1 MEQIFRTILHM
12 NLTAS
17 VVIAVVLF
25 LRLLL
30 RRAPKIFSY
39 ILWIAVL
46 FRLICPVA
54 AESTFGLPIMRGNSW
69 QMAWEQIQDPKKA
82 DAQMQE
88 TGQTL
93 LQNGNRTSEI
103 SESQSRDGQQN
114 GLGQK
119 AITSAGESETAEG
132 DHFSAAFR
140 VAEVVWSGGV
150 AILFLATLLSYY
162 RLKKKLRAAHQV
174 EERIYEMEGL
184 PTPFVAGLRKPC
196 IYLPVG
202 LTGAEREYILAHENV
217 HIKRFDY
224 VFKMV
229 GFFLVIVH
237 WINPMVWTAYFCMT
251 KDMEMSCDE
260 AVLRNLGT
268 GIKKDYSTSLLHMA
282 LPQSGARMTTLAFGE
297 GNVKSRIK
305 NVLHYKKM
313 GAGILAGCIC
323 LVLVATI
330 FLTTDR
336 PESRDQMKVYKT
348 SDEQPGNSVILQE
361 HKFTD
366 DVNSFMVYA
375 SFYTDGEETKRQMIA
390 SGAVTE
396 ENRQGEMELSLHY
409 TTTEEETKQLSIS
422 VTEGAKSQFMT
433 FSLPSCDIYAE
444 NVLWSGEK
452 RVSYHNITPDTPYL
466 IATEYIGN
474 GTTEALNVY
483 SCEDVMQD
491 EDVKNMV
498 LQQSKDAGIMTIMF
512 YYVVSGDTEEQLT
525 GSFESISQE
534 PDETGNIAP
543 EESLSESDVINRI
556 INETGIENAVDY
568 AMASASELE
577 EGMVLLC
584 TSESGKYE
592 VYGVVSP
599 EYGTHGILINDVID
613 GTDNWNYFYEDW
625 TFGAEPPSITESED
639 GYEMELSLYQQKDK
653 KEEIHFSSYDTGTVD
668 TDDWQTD

>member
-1 MEQIFRTILHM
+1 MEQIFRAILHM

-17 VVIAVVLF
+17 VVIAVVLL

-30 RRAPKIFSY
+30 RRVPKIFSY
-39 ILWIAVL
+39 LLWIAVA

-54 AESTFGLPIMRGNSW
+54 VESTFGLPSGKDSFL
-69 QMAWEQIQDPKKA
+69 QMAWEQMQDSKKA
-82 DAQMQE
+82 DLQIQK
-88 TGQTL
+88 TGQTSI
-93 LQNGNRTSEI
+93 QNGNLVLGVRD
-103 SESQSRDGQQN
+103 SQKQDGLQS
-114 GLGQK
+114 GSGQK
-119 AITSAGESETAEG
+119 EIISAGKSEAAAGDDSLSTAFRLAEG
-132 DHFSAAFR
+132 I
-140 VAEVVWSGGV
+140 WLGGM
-150 AILFLATLLSYY
+150 AILFFATLFLYY
-162 RLKKKLRAAHQV
+162 RLKKKLRVARQV

-184 PTPFVAGLRKPC
+184 PTPFVAGIRKPC
-196 IYLPVG
+196 IYLPTG

-237 WINPMVWTAYFCMT
+237 WINPLVWISYFCMT

-305 NVLHYKKM
+305 NVLHYKKV
-313 GAGILAGCIC
+313 GAGILAGCVC

-330 FLTTDR
+330 FLTTNR
-336 PESRDQMKVYKT
+336 PESRDRMKVYKAA
-348 SDEQPGNSVILQE
+348 DEQPGSSVILQE
-361 HKFTD
+361 HKLTD

-375 SFYTDGEETKRQMIA
+375 SFYEDGEETKRQMIT

-396 ENRQGEMELSLHY
+396 ENRQGEIELSLQY
-409 TTTEEETKQLSIS
+409 STEEETKQLSIS
-422 VTEGAKSQFMT
+422 VTEGPKSQFMA
-433 FSLPSCDIYAE
+433 FSLPAYDIYSE

-452 RVSYHNITPDTPYL
+452 KASYHDITPDTPYL

-474 GTTEALNVY
+474 VTTEAINVY
-483 SCEDVMQD
+483 DCEDVMRD
-491 EDVKNMV
+491 PDVKNMV
-498 LQQSKDAGIMTIMF
+498 LQQSKDAGITTVML
-512 YYVVSGDTEEQLT
+512 YYVVSGDTEEQLI
-525 GSFESISQE
+525 GRFDAISQE
-534 PDETGNIAP
+534 TGDIAQDED
-543 EESLSESDVINRI
+543 SFSEADVINRV
-556 INETGIENAVDY
+556 INETGTENAVDY
-568 AMASASELE
+568 TGAASGELE

-639 GYEMELSLYQQKDK
+639 GYEMVLSLYQQRDK